1 MIHLTPGQQHE
12 STKFEDVLDA
22 VRVPQAIGRPRQR
35 PDAVAGDKAY
45 SVARVRDW
53 LKQRSIQDVIPTLSN
68 QEPRPNFDKD
78 LYKRRN
84 VVERCVGWLKECRRI
99 ATRFEKLAVNF
110 LAMLKLA
117 MMERYFRVISDR
129 A

>member
-1 MIHLTPGQQHE
+1 
-12 STKFEDVLDA
+12 VLDA

-35 PDAVAGDKAY
+35 PDAVSGDKAY
-45 SVARVRDW
+45 GVARIREW
-53 LKQRSIQDVIPTLSN
+53 LKHRSIQDVIPTKSN
-68 QEPRPNFDKD
+68 QEPRPDFDAD
-78 LYKRRN
+78 LYKQRN